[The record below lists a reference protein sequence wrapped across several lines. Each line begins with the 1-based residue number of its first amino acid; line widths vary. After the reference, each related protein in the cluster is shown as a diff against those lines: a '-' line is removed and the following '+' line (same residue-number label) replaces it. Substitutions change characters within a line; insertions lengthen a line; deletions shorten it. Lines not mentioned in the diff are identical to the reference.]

1 MAYACHMSNQS
12 GSPMKRSRRT
22 SLVLMGAAP
31 LLLVA
36 CSQEPEVQ
44 TAEGLFTSVEA
55 CVDKTQNPYMCKQA
69 FDQAQMQAAEAAPK
83 FASMQDCE
91 AQFGQGQCGTQQ
103 AGGHSFIGPLMTGFF
118 LSQMLSGR
126 NAGLA
131 PAGGPPPVGTTKGE
145 PAFRSASN
153 EWLKPGPSSAGGAAT
168 ALTRVDAQ
176 PDRAMTV
183 RRGGFGATSARRSG
197 GFGG

>member
-1 MAYACHMSNQS
+1 MTDRPTP
-12 GSPMKRSRRT
+12 PMKRSRT
-22 SLVLMGAAP
+22 TALVLMGAAP

-36 CSQEPEVQ
+36 CSKEPEVQ

-69 FDQAQMQAAEAAPK
+69 FDQARLQAAESAPQ
-83 FASMQDCE
+83 FASVDECE
-91 AQFGQGQCGTQQ
+91 GQFGQGQCGTQQ
-103 AGGHSFIGPLMTGFF
+103 TTGGHSFIGPLMTGFF
-118 LSQMLSGR
+118 LSQMLNGR

-131 PAGGPPPVGTTKGE
+131 PGSAGAPPAGTTKGE
-145 PAFRSASN
+145 PAFRTAHN
-153 EWLKPGPSSAGGAAT
+153 DWLKPGPSTAGAGAT

-183 RRGGFGATSARRSG
+183 RRGGFGATSASRSG
-197 GFGG
+197 SFGG

>member
-1 MAYACHMSNQS
+1 
-12 GSPMKRSRRT
+12 MKRSRKT

-31 LLLVA
+31 MLLVA
-36 CSQEPEVQ
+36 CSPNPEVQ

-69 FDQAQMQAAEAAPK
+69 FAQASLQAAETAPK
-83 FASMQDCE
+83 FASVESCE
-91 AQFGQGQCGTQQ
+91 AEFGPGQCATQQ
-103 AGGHSFIGPLMTGFF
+103 AGTGHSFIGPLMTGFF
-118 LSQMLSGR
+118 VSQMLNGR
-126 NAGLA
+126 SAGPTQRA
-131 PAGGPPPVGTTKGE
+131 PNGPPPAGTTKGE
-145 PAFRSASN
+145 PAFRSSSN
-153 EWLKPGPSSAGGAAT
+153 EWLKPGPSTSGAVAG
-168 ALTRVDAQ
+168 LTRVDAQ